1 MIPISSHWS
10 IHHPT
15 SRPSWCPW
23 PLWIGLIAGHARMR
37 DGDLSLACLNALP
50 CPDYCRAIIAPP
62 FAYVMRGLVS
72 RPLLIHRHPRR
83 GSCIS
88 GVLFNH
94 VHVYCPKKPGSSCLL
109 FFLRISSCLFMLTVI
124 STQCFMW
131 FFYELQK
138 KYIVLDIFILVIIAY
153 FRFLSMQ
160 TFRHWLAHTWVA
172 CHICRNTFL

>member
-15 SRPSWCPW
+15 SRPSWCPR

-37 DGDLSLACLNALP
+37 DGDLSLACLNAL
-50 CPDYCRAIIAPP
+50 P

-138 KYIVLDIFILVIIAY
+138 KIVLDIFFLVIIAY

>member
-1 MIPISSHWS
+1 MS
-10 IHHPT
+10 T
-15 SRPSWCPW
+15 ASRP
-23 PLWIGLIAGHARMR
+23 LWTASGACGCVCVMETLT
-37 DGDLSLACLNALP
+37 LACLDTLP

-62 FAYVMRGLVS
+62 SAYVMRGLVS

-138 KYIVLDIFILVIIAY
+138 KYIVLDIFFLVIIAY